1 MTRAVI
7 PIAVVL
13 ALLACTGDE
22 LNLPS
27 EGDPGSITVLGG
39 NGQSGQVGITLP
51 ESLVVRVTDGEGRPV
66 EGQQVV
72 FVPTADP
79 TGQLL
84 PDTVSTDA
92 TGRAA
97 SRWKLGIEAGSQQVN
112 ARVLG
117 GSNPLA
123 VTFTATAD
131 PAPPDSLA
139 EVGGNNQFGQIGNEL
154 TDSLVVALLDRYGN
168 PIPGADI
175 QWSAQNGNVSNSV
188 TPTDGNGRAAVA
200 WTLGFFPGTQQ
211 ATAGYSGAKGSPV
224 TFVAGATVGP

>member
-1 MTRAVI
+1 MSRFFTCSF
-7 PIAVVL
+7 VL
-13 ALLACTGDE
+13 VLLTSCTSDK

-27 EGDPGSITVLGG
+27 EGDPGSISVLAG
-39 NGQSGQVGITLP
+39 NGQSGQVGISLP

-66 EGQQVV
+66 ERQQVV

-84 PDTVSTDA
+84 PDTVITDG

-97 SRWKLGIEAGSQQVN
+97 SRWKLGTEAGSQQVD
-112 ARVLG
+112 ARVIG
-117 GSNPLA
+117 ASNPLA

-139 EVGGNNQFGQIGNEL
+139 EGGGNNQFGQIGNEL
-154 TDSLVVALLDRYGN
+154 TDSLVVVLLDRYGN
-168 PIPGADI
+168 PVPGADI
-175 QWSAQNGNVSNSV
+175 QWSAQNGNVSSPV
-188 TPTDGNGRAAVA
+188 TPTDSNGRAAVA

-211 ATAGYSGAKGSPV
+211 ATAGYGGANGSPV